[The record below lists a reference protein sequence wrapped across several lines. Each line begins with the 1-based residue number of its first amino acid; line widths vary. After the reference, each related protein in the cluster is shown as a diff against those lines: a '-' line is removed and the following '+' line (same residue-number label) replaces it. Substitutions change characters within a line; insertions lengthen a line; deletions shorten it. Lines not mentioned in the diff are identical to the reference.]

1 MYKNRPWN
9 VTDIFFAVLTNVQSE
24 FPTTLKL
31 NSRTLP
37 IAITAFQ
44 NRERAQRLTL
54 KNATNATSAAR
65 TTNYA
70 HVIGLPLW

>member
-1 MYKNRPWN
+1 MTSFTGYETITSCLDQIR
-9 VTDIFFAVLTNVQSE
+9 
-24 FPTTLKL
+24 
-31 NSRTLP
+31 
-37 IAITAFQ
+37 IAPRDFQ

-70 HVIGLPLW
+70 HVIGLPPGEDPGPTREIVKWLEQS